1 MVAGSSAVFR
11 RTAAA
16 PMGLLEKSA
25 AYSASSHAIK
35 RLVAYS
41 WTAGA
46 AKLRADSGRYLAGSR
61 PHTHRGSC
69 HQEVIATRQR
79 AIALSAS
86 SAKMETTKTAIKTIT
101 PNCDL

>member
-25 AYSASSHAIK
+25 AYSAPSHAIK
-35 RLVAYS
+35 RLFAYS

-61 PHTHRGSC
+61 PHTHRGSG
-69 HQEVIATRQR
+69 HKEVIAAINGHRIVRQQR
-79 AIALSAS
+79 KEGRIGRKKSYFLR
-86 SAKMETTKTAIKTIT
+86 
-101 PNCDL
+101 